1 MIGLWSSKAGPYLRF
16 VAIGT
21 LLVFG
26 LPMLL
31 WPLRWAGAF
40 GWEIPANPDL
50 AIYFGRC
57 LASAVCVLGFM
68 AFRAASRPAVQSFY
82 FDIMLGLIALMI
94 GVHAYGAL
102 LGIQPIS
109 ETIEIAYWVLL
120 IVFTLLFYPREST
133 RSG

>member
-1 MIGLWSSKAGPYLRF
+1 MIGLWSSKAGAFLR
-16 VAIGT
+16 VLAIGT

-31 WPLRWAGAF
+31 WPLRWAAVF
-40 GWEIPANPDL
+40 GWDIPAEADL

-68 AFRAASRPAVQSFY
+68 AFRAAARPAVQPFY
-82 FDIMLGLIALMI
+82 FDIMLALITLMI
-94 GVHAYGAL
+94 AVHAYGAL

-109 ETIEIAYWVLL
+109 ETIEIAYWILL
-120 IVFTLLFYPREST
+120 IVLTLLFYPRERT